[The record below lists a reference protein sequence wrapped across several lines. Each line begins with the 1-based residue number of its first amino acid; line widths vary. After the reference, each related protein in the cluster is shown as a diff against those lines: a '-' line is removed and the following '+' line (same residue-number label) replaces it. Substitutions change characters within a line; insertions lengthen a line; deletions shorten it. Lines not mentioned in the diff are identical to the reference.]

1 MLAREANEPML
12 PMESTEPTDP
22 TDSNDPVEAMEST
35 EFREAMLQRDCAGGV
50 MIGRGIDGIG

>member
-1 MLAREANEPML
+1 ML

-22 TDSNDPVEAMEST
+22 MDSKDPVEAMEST
-35 EFREAMLQRDCAGGV
+35 EFREAMLQRDCVGGE